1 MLEKLGDNT
10 VRRHCGRAKQ
20 FFRAAVRKRII
31 SENPFAD
38 MAGCTVRAN
47 QARQFFITREDAAKV
62 LAACPDT
69 EWQAIFAL
77 ARFGGL
83 RCPSEILALCWS
95 DVDWENQRI
104 RVRSPKTERFE
115 GRDSRVIPLFP
126 ELSEP
131 LEALWELAEA
141 GTVHVINRYRSTN
154 ANLRTQLL
162 RIIGRAGLKSWPK
175 LFQNLRSSRETE
187 LAEALPLHVVCS
199 WLGNTALVAAKH
211 YLQVTDDHFAQAV
224 TATSALQNPV
234 QQTAVMPRIDS
245 QPEVVISVAANE
257 NGTVRD
263 GAVESVPPVGLE
275 ETF

>member
-1 MLEKLGDNT
+1 MKTLDDL
-10 VRRHCGRAKQ
+10 
-20 FFRAAVRKRII
+20 
-31 SENPFAD
+31 
-38 MAGCTVRAN
+38 
-47 QARQFFITREDAAKV
+47 
-62 LAACPDT
+62 LAAAAADLQHAV
-69 EWQAIFAL
+69 E
-77 ARFGGL
+77 
-83 RCPSEILALCWS
+83 
-95 DVDWENQRI
+95 
-104 RVRSPKTERFE
+104 RVPTASRFE

-187 LAEALPLHVVCS
+187 LAETLPLHVVCS

-211 YLQVTDDHFAQAV
+211 YLPLTDDHFAQAV
-224 TATSALQNPV
+224 SATCALQNPV

-245 QPEVVISVAANE
+245 QPEVVISVTANE

-263 GAVESVPPVGLE
+263 GAVKSVPPVGLE